1 MTTKN
6 CLLCGKET
14 IDKGSN
20 KKKKYCSKRCASKY
34 YNLRRDKLPKVIIK
48 NCLMCDRKTIDRA
61 DNKNKKYCSKK
72 CKNKYYNLHRDKLPK
87 VITKNCE
94 LCGKIFDDVCVH
106 KKRRFCSKKCRIKVY
121 VRTPKCIKT
130 RQLWVANNKEK
141 RRKRGRELSRT
152 TKYKLTKRA
161 YRNRPEIKKRYNF
174 LAAKRRAMKL
184 RATPSWANL
193 DDIKKIYMSCPKG
206 FHVDHIIPLQHKSVC
221 GLHISENLRI
231 VSASYNLRKNNK
243 LLDLTNNS

>member
-1 MTTKN
+1 MIIKY
-6 CLLCGKET
+6 CLLC
-14 IDKGSN
+14 N
-20 KKKKYCSKRCASKY
+20 K
-34 YNLRRDKLPKVIIK
+34 
-48 NCLMCDRKTIDRA
+48 KTIDRT

-106 KKRRFCSKKCRIKVY
+106 KKQRFCSKKCRIKVY
-121 VRTPKCIKT
+121 TLTPKCIKT
-130 RQLWVANNKEK
+130 RQLWVSNNREK

-152 TKYKLTKRA
+152 TKYKLIKRV
-161 YRNRPEIKKRYNF
+161 YRDRPEIKKRYNF

-184 RATPSWANL
+184 RATPTWANL
-193 DDIKKIYMSCPKG
+193 DDINKIYMSCPKG

-221 GLHISENLRI
+221 GLHIPENLRI

-243 LLDLTNNS
+243 LLDIPSKS